1 MIGIGPH
8 TMTTAD
14 WVLVGALQFGLIVL
28 AILAVWWAA
37 RVTRTD
43 PR

>member
-8 TMTTAD
+8 TMTTGD
-14 WVLVGALQFGLIVL
+14 WIFVGVLQVGLIVL
-28 AILAVWWAA
+28 AVFAVWWAA
-37 RVTRTD
+37 RVTRGD